1 VNRLSSFVRK
11 VARALTP
18 PVRRNV
24 RTDAAPD
31 APPLTVRTRLIAPP
45 GANGLKISYAPD
57 ADGDADAGEIVWT
70 WVPYAEG
77 DGRGKDRPVLV
88 IGRQDADHVY
98 AVRLTSQPHDGEGGY
113 IAIGSGAWDGRARAS
128 WVDIEQLYSV
138 HRRGM
143 RREAAALDLDRF
155 VLVANALRRRY
166 GWDAERRR

>member
-1 VNRLSSFVRK
+1 MNRLSSFVHR
-11 VARALTP
+11 VARAITSP
-18 PVRRNV
+18 RRVRASR
-24 RTDAAPD
+24 DASPGV
-31 APPLTVRTRLIAPP
+31 PPLAIRTRLIAPP
-45 GANGLKISYAPD
+45 GAHGLKISYAPD